1 VNAVEKFMQKHQDHI
16 TGIISVFDR
25 IIFKGYLPFCYPDGA
40 ETFLRHQG
48 VLLKD
53 FRTFTST
60 HTETLKKHAE
70 KVADDAGRPYEYQRN
85 KIRKEDYAREIA
97 LRDGIAEGL
106 VCVIARNEE
115 NHSFGMRYGTGR
127 PVLVKN
133 SPQCLTLYFYYM
145 DRNFG
150 LMHIR
155 LSTWM
160 PFSIQVYINGHEWL
174 ARQMSVKGI
183 TFEQHENAFTF
194 IENCTKAQK
203 IADKL
208 PSLKWEKILHVFANK
223 VNPLLKTLLEGMEYY
238 WVTDQAE
245 YATDVMVGNQ
255 TWLSELYIK
264 WQKHSAVCFQA
275 EDIMGFMGRKLHG
288 SFNSTIITDVKKRPS
303 VTRVKH
309 TMRGN
314 WIKMYNKNGIVL
326 RIETVINRPGEFR
339 VFRIGRGK
347 KPGYYAQIRKGVTNM
362 KHYASIGLR
371 ANSSYLDALAQVD
384 DPTIVYR
391 ELGRIAEPVI
401 RKGVRTRALNPLR
414 AVDRMLFEAVI
425 RGEYHLHGFKSSDI
439 GKRIGIRYSDDSVER
454 KRQCAKVNR
463 KIRLLREHGLVV
475 RYGRSIRYRVTDMGV
490 RYMNAAID
498 LFHNTL
504 PQMLDK
510 AA

>member
-1 VNAVEKFMQKHQDHI
+1 MKRFLEKHEKMT

-25 IIFKGYLPFCYPDGA
+25 IIFKGYMPFCYPTAA
-40 ETFLRHQG
+40 EVFLQRQN
-48 VLLKD
+48 VLIKD
-53 FRTFTST
+53 FRTFTKT
-60 HTETLKKHAE
+60 HTEMLKKHAE

-97 LRDGIAEGL
+97 MRDGITEGL

-115 NHSFGMRYGTGR
+115 NHSFAMRYGTGR
-127 PVLVKN
+127 PALVKI

-145 DRNFG
+145 DRHFG

-174 ARQMSVKGI
+174 ARQMVAKNI
-183 TFEQHENAFTF
+183 CFEQHENAFTF
-194 IENCTKAQK
+194 IEDCNRAQK

-223 VNPLLKTLLEGMEYY
+223 VNPLLKTFLKGMEYY

-255 TWLSELYIK
+255 TWLSELYKK

-288 SFNSTIITDVKKRPS
+288 SFNSTIITDLKKRPS

-339 VFRIGRGK
+339 LFRIGHGK
-347 KPGYYAQIRKGVTNM
+347 KPGYYAPIRKGVTNM
-362 KHYASIGLR
+362 KHYANIGLR
-371 ANSSYLDALAQVD
+371 ANRSYLDALAQVD
-384 DPTIVYR
+384 DPTVVYR
-391 ELGRIAEPVI
+391 ELKRIAEPVI
-401 RKGVRTRALNPLR
+401 RKGMRTRALNPWQTL
-414 AVDRMLFEAVI
+414 DRTLFEAVM
-425 RGEYHLHGFKSSDI
+425 RGEYHLHGFKASDI
-439 GKRIGIRYSDDSVER
+439 GKRIGIRYSNDPVER

-475 RYGRSIRYRVTDMGV
+475 KYGRSRRYRVTDTGA

-504 PQMLDK
+504 PEVLVK